1 MKLTLKS
8 IKEIKRNTENKLTKR
23 VCDYVIDE
31 WNDYDDKKHIFTD
44 VLYHGCQSGMV
55 GFLIWYSDTTAFY
68 KKYKEEINELLY
80 NVQASTGLYGM
91 KDLFGKK
98 WDEEDPLAIEDFNQN
113 LLAWF
118 GFEETLRNIGLEF
131 ESLENYI

>member
-1 MKLTLKS
+1 MKLTLKN
-8 IKEIKRNTENKLTKR
+8 IKEIKRATDNKLTKR
-23 VCDYVIDE
+23 VCDYVIGE
-31 WNDYDDKKHIFTD
+31 WNDYNDKKHIFTD

-68 KKYKEEINELLY
+68 KKYIEEINTLLY
-80 NVQASTGLYGM
+80 NVQSSTGLYGM

-98 WDEEDPLAIEDFNQN
+98 WDEEDPLAIEDYNQN

-131 ESLENYI
+131 EDLQNYI

>member
-1 MKLTLKS
+1 MELTLKNLR
-8 IKEIKRNTENKLTKR
+8 EIKRKTDNELTKR

-31 WNDYDDKKHIFTD
+31 WNDYNDKKHIFTD

-68 KKYKEEINELLY
+68 KKYIEEINTLLY
-80 NVQASTGLYGM
+80 NVQSSTGLYGM

-98 WDEEDPLAIEDFNQN
+98 WDEEDPLAIEDYNQN

-118 GFEETLRNIGLEF
+118 GFEETLRNIGLQF
-131 ESLENYI
+131 ESLEDCI

>member
-55 GFLIWYSDTTAFY
+55 GFLIWYILSTTTF
-68 KKYKEEINELLY
+68 
-80 NVQASTGLYGM
+80 
-91 KDLFGKK
+91 
-98 WDEEDPLAIEDFNQN
+98 LA
-113 LLAWF
+113 
-118 GFEETLRNIGLEF
+118 
-131 ESLENYI
+131 

>member
-1 MKLTLKS
+1 MQLTLKN
-8 IKEIKRNTENKLTKR
+8 IKILKRKTDNELTKR

-68 KKYKEEINELLY
+68 KKYIEEINTLLY
-80 NVQASTGLYGM
+80 NVQSSTGLYGM

-98 WDEEDPLAIEDFNQN
+98 WDEEDPLAIEDYNQN

-118 GFEETLRNIGLEF
+118 GFEETLRNIGLQF
-131 ESLENYI
+131 ESLEDCI

>member
-1 MKLTLKS
+1 MKLTLKN
-8 IKEIKRNTENKLTKR
+8 IKIIKRKTDNKLTKR

-31 WNDYDDKKHIFTD
+31 WNDYNDKKHIFTD

-68 KKYKEEINELLY
+68 KKYIEGINTLLY
-80 NVQASTGLYGM
+80 NVQSSTSLYGM
-91 KDLFGKK
+91 KDLFGEK
-98 WDEEDPLAIEDFNQN
+98 WDEEDPLAIEDYNQN

-118 GFEETLRNIGLEF
+118 GFEETLRNIGLQF
-131 ESLENYI
+131 EST